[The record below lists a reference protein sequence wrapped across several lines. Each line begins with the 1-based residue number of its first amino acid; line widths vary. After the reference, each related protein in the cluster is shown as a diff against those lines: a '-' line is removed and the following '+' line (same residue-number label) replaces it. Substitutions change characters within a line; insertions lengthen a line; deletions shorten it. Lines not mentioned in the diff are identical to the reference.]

1 MAHAVRERLKVQQT
15 LHGYAE
21 GHRMLAGSASLSA
34 KDMRTLLT
42 MSDIS
47 GPGARID
54 PSGYLTGYP
63 LAESGVYA
71 LARTWAAPEMPRP
84 GCVWTHTILIDF
96 ADLATMASLAEL
108 DVLFRRPELPTYGNY
123 NKPLG
128 VDNAPVARAL
138 TGDDLKWSRKL
149 LPALYGKPG
158 ERVIAA
164 RPVEVDVDSVV
175 LAIWGQQ
182 WPRLRRGFRFC
193 TLVAADRSSDGNV
206 FDLQL
211 LHTTD
216 RGSKTRFQKAV
227 DADTVTGMEA
237 PWIEEA
243 MSDLAN
249 PDAFG
254 LRSFLHVTGSD
265 IDFGRVAFGSLC
277 RVHQCLSEIP
287 ASSNAFRT
295 SIDVITAELPPN
307 QARSAR
313 IAVAKLGMLH
323 ADDFDDVA
331 VDFILRHLD
340 LMDTDTV
347 RSGALRLGQAIW
359 KNTPDQLVALRKMD
373 GSSQVVAEN
382 TLAALNLQEI
392 IEGLERAPALSPVL
406 LQCRQELACQVG
418 FWAIPGLDIAKVF
431 AELRSDGGT
440 ARQVIGAIIIAGR
453 VELAGRCLSRWGAR
467 NVLEVCIEQVVS
479 GAVLSATLSA
489 WMMDAARDSMA
500 VAEILSSGR
509 PLPWEIL
516 IMLAQVIEAD
526 RVPNEIG
533 DDPWVVAIHHAT
545 GQMPGDTRTFFC
557 AYLLCR
563 ALGNRSRTPGELAR
577 FGFEPTYRAVECN
590 SLPDDSWRALEPR
603 LPWSMFWFE
612 RDRCLR
618 LRAAVVDLFMDR
630 YLAPEIFVGL
640 VESDE
645 LFWQLVE
652 IAGQSWKGREYLEM
666 VCSVA
671 KNDSDHPFGYR
682 YNKVK
687 RFLDKR

>member
-21 GHRMLAGSASLSA
+21 GHRMLAGSVSLSA

-96 ADLATMASLAEL
+96 ADLATLASLAEL

-128 VDNAPVARAL
+128 VGHAPVARAL

-149 LPALYGKPG
+149 LSALYGKPS

-164 RPVEVDVDSVV
+164 RPGEVDVDSVV

-216 RGSKTRFQKAV
+216 RGSKTRFLKAV
-227 DADTVTGMEA
+227 DADTVTGLEA

-254 LRSFLHVTGSD
+254 LRSFLHATGSD

-340 LMDTDTV
+340 LVDTDTV

-359 KNTPDQLVALRKMD
+359 KGDPGRLLALLEKD
-373 GSSQVVAEN
+373 SSPQVVAER
-382 TLAALNLQEI
+382 TLAALSVREI
-392 IEGLERAPALSPVL
+392 LEGLERAPALAAVL
-406 LQCRQELACQVG
+406 LQRRQEIAWEAG
-418 FWAIPGLDIAKVF
+418 FWAIQGIDIAEAF
-431 AELRSDGGT
+431 AVLGNDDDKAG
-440 ARQVIGAIIIAGR
+440 QVIGAIMAAGR
-453 VELAGRCLSRWGAR
+453 SDLVGRCLRRWGAHT
-467 NVLEVCIEQVVS
+467 VLKACMDQVEAG
-479 GAVLSATLSA
+479 GAI
-489 WMMDAARDSMA
+489 SMLTPWVMEA
-500 VAEILSSGR
+500 VREPMAIAQILSSGK
-509 PLPWEIL
+509 PLPWDIL
-516 IMLAQVIEAD
+516 VMLARVVDAD
-526 RVPNEIG
+526 WVPNEIG
-533 DDPWVVAIHHAT
+533 EDPWIVAIRNVT
-545 GQMPGDTRTFFC
+545 GRLSEDAHSFFY

-563 ALGNRSRTPGELAR
+563 ALGYRSRNQAELAR
-577 FGFEPTYRAVECN
+577 LGFESTYRAAELN
-590 SLPDDSWRALEPR
+590 ALPNDAWSVLEPR
-603 LPWSMFWFE
+603 LPWSISWFDW
-612 RDRCLR
+612 DRCPR
-618 LRAAVVDLFMDR
+618 LRSAVVDLFVDR
-630 YLAPEIFVGL
+630 DLSPETFVAL

-645 LFWQLVE
+645 LFLQLVE
-652 IAGQSWKGREYLEM
+652 TASQSWKGRKYLGR
-666 VCSVA
+666 VCSVIMNA
-671 KNDSDHPFGYR
+671 SDHPFGYR
-682 YNKVK
+682 FSTVERFWGK
-687 RFLDKR
+687 R